1 MMNTRAVT
9 AIMVAAIT
17 TATAAAQSYSFSTL
31 VELSQLNLTYPPGG
45 IIPFFAGVA
54 VDGAGNVYAVQAERH
69 AVFKLTPS
77 RTLSVFA
84 GAPLLAGS
92 VDGAASDARFM
103 ARTFLSLGIAA
114 DAEGNVYVADEGNC
128 TVRKITPEGRVTTL
142 AGKAGAA
149 GNDDGL
155 GSEARFQGPISLCVH
170 VDGDLYVVDGRF
182 PQTIRRITPQ
192 GAVFTLAK
200 FESRGVAGLNGVAV
214 DRGRNVFVACYDDV
228 VRKISSTAEVTIFAG
243 RPGTTGFKDGKGGE
257 ARFSFSQGWFDAMP
271 LGLAVDSSDNL
282 FAADPGSGRVRR
294 ITPEAEV
301 TTVTPGQLLY
311 WPSAVAVDRASNLY
325 VADAFLDS
333 KVVKGTP
340 SPTFNIVTRPQS
352 RTVAIGSTAV
362 FTLEATDSGVT
373 YQWVKD
379 GAPLVGATKS
389 SLIISSATTLDSG
402 AYACRVTD
410 WAGVSAS
417 FNATL
422 NVAAAHPSRL
432 ANLSARADVG
442 SGPQPLAIGVT
453 IGGTSAERTMP
464 LLLRVAGPSLSR
476 FFPTGFVNDPAMNL
490 RSPTQL
496 LMSNDNWNGDPQIA
510 AWTEGVGAFPYNS
523 VESRDA
529 ALATALPA
537 GNYIL
542 EPLAKDASAGLVHCE
557 VFDATSLVA
566 NAETSARLI
575 NLSARAQ
582 LGVNQ
587 DVLAVGFVI
596 AGSVAKTVLLRAVGP
611 SLASFG
617 LTEGVGN
624 PMLQLYERSTLM
636 RENRDWGG
644 DEQLTEVTRA
654 IQAFPLSSR
663 GSRDAVLL
671 VTLMPGEYTLVVREE
686 NASPGVV
693 LAEVYEVP

>member
-1 MMNTRAVT
+1 
-9 AIMVAAIT
+9 
-17 TATAAAQSYSFSTL
+17 
-31 VELSQLNLTYPPGG
+31 
-45 IIPFFAGVA
+45 
-54 VDGAGNVYAVQAERH
+54 
-69 AVFKLTPS
+69 
-77 RTLSVFA
+77 
-84 GAPLLAGS
+84 
-92 VDGAASDARFM
+92 
-103 ARTFLSLGIAA
+103 
-114 DAEGNVYVADEGNC
+114 
-128 TVRKITPEGRVTTL
+128 
-142 AGKAGAA
+142 
-149 GNDDGL
+149 
-155 GSEARFQGPISLCVH
+155 
-170 VDGDLYVVDGRF
+170 
-182 PQTIRRITPQ
+182 
-192 GAVFTLAK
+192 
-200 FESRGVAGLNGVAV
+200 
-214 DRGRNVFVACYDDV
+214 
-228 VRKISSTAEVTIFAG
+228 
-243 RPGTTGFKDGKGGE
+243 
-257 ARFSFSQGWFDAMP
+257 
-271 LGLAVDSSDNL
+271 
-282 FAADPGSGRVRR
+282 
-294 ITPEAEV
+294 
-301 TTVTPGQLLY
+301 
-311 WPSAVAVDRASNLY
+311 
-325 VADAFLDS
+325 
-333 KVVKGTP
+333 
-340 SPTFNIVTRPQS
+340 
-352 RTVAIGSTAV
+352 
-362 FTLEATDSGVT
+362 
-373 YQWVKD
+373 
-379 GAPLVGATKS
+379 
-389 SLIISSATTLDSG
+389 
-402 AYACRVTD
+402 
-410 WAGVSAS
+410 
-417 FNATL
+417 
-422 NVAAAHPSRL
+422 
-432 ANLSARADVG
+432 
-442 SGPQPLAIGVT
+442 
-453 IGGTSAERTMP
+453 MP

-510 AWTEGVGAFPYNS
+510 AWTERVGAFPYNS